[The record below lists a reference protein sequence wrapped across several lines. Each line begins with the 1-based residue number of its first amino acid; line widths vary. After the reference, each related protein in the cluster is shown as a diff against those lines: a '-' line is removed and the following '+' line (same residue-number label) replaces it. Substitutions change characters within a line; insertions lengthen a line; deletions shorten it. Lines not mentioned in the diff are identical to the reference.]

1 VVHDVGCG
9 LGERSDQRIAIGDV
23 RGVLHH
29 IVTGGGETGDEMG
42 ADEAVGAGN
51 EGPHGQIQDGQ
62 RAADIRADSRF
73 GARGGQPSLAPL
85 RGSPLRSVECHVGD
99 RVGR

>member
-1 VVHDVGCG
+1 V
-9 LGERSDQRIAIGDV
+9 
-23 RGVLHH
+23 
-29 IVTGGGETGDEMG
+29 G

-62 RAADIRADSRF
+62 KATDIRADSRF
-73 GARGGQPSLAPL
+73 GARGGQPSPGPS
-85 RGSPLRSVECHVGD
+85 RGLPQRGVGCHVGD

>member
-1 VVHDVGCG
+1 V
-9 LGERSDQRIAIGDV
+9 
-23 RGVLHH
+23 
-29 IVTGGGETGDEMG
+29 G

-73 GARGGQPSLAPL
+73 RAWGGQPSLAPL